1 MSKKQII
8 QQRLL
13 SIILFIISTSFC
25 IVSAEFFLRIKNS
38 NMNNYDV
45 EMWKYSKKLKKR
57 DKNTILDFDHI
68 KNKKAIL
75 QKVEIR
81 LNNRGFRGPN
91 TEITNDKERR
101 ILFLGSSITLGWGVK
116 ENQTTTSQL
125 KKMLEKNG
133 EYVDVINGGIGNYNL
148 YRSVNRFLLKHT
160 DLETTDIVVHYFI
173 RDAENLNNTKD
184 NFLLKNSQLALTL
197 WIAKNRIFQKSG
209 IDSLANH
216 YELIYGNNSRGL
228 VKMKESLKKLSA
240 YAKSKKIKL
249 YLAMIPDI
257 QSLEDYKFYEI
268 HDLMKTL
275 AEEYNYKFIDTLPNL
290 VGLSQKEIYSMP
302 GDPHPN
308 ALGHRLMAEKIF
320 ENIKLK
326 K

>member
-1 MSKKQII
+1 MSKNKLLNKII
-8 QQRLL
+8 INNTFYYFYFFLH
-13 SIILFIISTSFC
+13 C
-25 IVSAEFFLRIKNS
+25 SAEFFLRIKNS
-38 NMNNYDV
+38 NMSNYDV
-45 EMWKYSKKLKKR
+45 EMWKYSKNLKR

-81 LNNRGFRGPN
+81 LNNRGFRGAN

-173 RDAENLNNTKD
+173 RDAEDLKNTKD

-197 WIAKNRIFQKSG
+197 WIARNRIFQ
-209 IDSLANH
+209 NQ
-216 YELIYGNNSRGL
+216 E
-228 VKMKESLKKLSA
+228 
-240 YAKSKKIKL
+240 
-249 YLAMIPDI
+249 
-257 QSLEDYKFYEI
+257 
-268 HDLMKTL
+268 
-275 AEEYNYKFIDTLPNL
+275 
-290 VGLSQKEIYSMP
+290 
-302 GDPHPN
+302 
-308 ALGHRLMAEKIF
+308 
-320 ENIKLK
+320 
-326 K
+326 